1 MQKSKSTVTI
11 IFALFLFF
19 AATAAQAQTV
29 RISVAASM
37 TDVFKE
43 LIATFTKQHPGVTI
57 QPNFG
62 PSGGLAKQIDQ
73 GAPADLYV
81 SANPK
86 WMKYLIDHKCID
98 AASNTIFAHN
108 TLVFAGWKEH
118 DVQSMQDLPRLERI
132 GIGSPGSVPAG
143 QYAKQALE
151 NAGLWDA
158 LQKAHKL
165 VMAKDVRQALMY
177 ANRGET
183 NGSFI
188 YKTDALLATKA
199 VILFEVPQKL
209 YNPVTYPL
217 ALTSD
222 GARKAEAKAFYDYIT
237 SPAGA
242 KIESKYG
249 FTVPK

>member
-1 MQKSKSTVTI
+1 MSHRKGTLTV
-11 IFALFLFF
+11 FALLAIFFL
-19 AATAAQAQTV
+19 TANAQAETI

-37 TDVFKE
+37 TDVFRE
-43 LIATFTKQHPGVTI
+43 LIAGFVKQSPGVTV

-62 PSGGLAKQIDQ
+62 PSGGLAKQIEQ

-86 WMKYLIDHKCID
+86 WMKYLVEHHLIDG
-98 AASNTIFAHN
+98 ASNRVFAHN
-108 TLVFAGWKEH
+108 TLVFAGWKNAK
-118 DVQSMQDLPRLERI
+118 VSSMGDLAGLERI

-151 NAGLWDA
+151 NAGLWKQLKD
-158 LQKAHKL
+158 AHKL

-177 ANRGET
+177 ADRGET
-183 NGSFI
+183 DGSFI
-188 YKTDALLATKA
+188 YKTDALLAARA
-199 VILFEVPQKL
+199 VILFEVPQKF

-217 ALTSD
+217 ALTVS
-222 GARKAEAKAFYDYIT
+222 GASKPGAKAFYAYIT

-242 KIESKYG
+242 AIERKYG
-249 FTVPK
+249 FTVPE